1 MTHLI
6 TQDLSLGKKR
16 KSWASGIPDARPHQ
30 VNNFLCKAD
39 RIQCDLHVNPIWHM
53 MAYISQEM
61 KIMLTALFLGS
72 ALLCVGFSLA
82 CNTANATPTRIPDP
96 ATDAPLAKAKGEQTA
111 VLAGGCFW
119 GIEAVFEH
127 VKGVSDVKSGYS
139 GGSAAEAD
147 YRKVSSGQTGHAEA
161 VIITYDPSQVSY
173 GQLLKVFFSVAH
185 DPTELNRQG
194 PDRGTQYRSAI
205 FYANDEQKRIAQAYI
220 DQLNKVKIFDKPIV
234 TQLSKLDSF
243 HEAESYHQ
251 DYLAQHPD
259 EPYIVINDMPKVE
272 NLRKELPE
280 LFKAK

>member
-1 MTHLI
+1 M
-6 TQDLSLGKKR
+6 
-16 KSWASGIPDARPHQ
+16 
-30 VNNFLCKAD
+30 F
-39 RIQCDLHVNPIWHM
+39 
-53 MAYISQEM
+53 
-61 KIMLTALFLGS
+61 TAMFLGS
-72 ALLCVGFSLA
+72 ALLVVGFSIA
-82 CNTANATPTRIPDP
+82 CNMANASATKLPDP
-96 ATDAPLAKAKGEQTA
+96 ALDATLASAKGEQTA

-119 GIEAVFEH
+119 GVEAVFEH

-139 GGSAAEAD
+139 GGAAGDAD

-161 VIITYDPSQVSY
+161 VIITYDPSQVTY

-205 FYANDEQKRIAQAYI
+205 FYANDEQKRIAEVYI
-220 DQLNKVKIFDKPIV
+220 DQLNKAKVFNSPIV
-234 TQLSKLDSF
+234 TQLNQLASF

-272 NLRKELPE
+272 NLRKEFPE
-280 LFKAK
+280 LYKAK